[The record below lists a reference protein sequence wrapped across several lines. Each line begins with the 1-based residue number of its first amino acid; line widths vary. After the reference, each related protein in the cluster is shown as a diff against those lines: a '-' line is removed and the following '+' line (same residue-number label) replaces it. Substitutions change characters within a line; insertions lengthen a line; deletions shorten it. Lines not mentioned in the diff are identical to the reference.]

1 MRARDDLEEQPVAL
15 ASAESGTV
23 EAVVG
28 TQPDSSAESG
38 TPVTVQPDDAEV
50 AHGSSQTRGGSD
62 IVREDI
68 QPEAKQEDGAGKHQ
82 RGNIAFAQ
90 AGQTFTD
97 DIYTGTGGKTGDWV
111 PD

>member
-28 TQPDSSAESG
+28 TQPDSSAENG

-68 QPEAKQEDGAGKHQ
+68 QPEAKQEDGAG
-82 RGNIAFAQ
+82 
-90 AGQTFTD
+90 
-97 DIYTGTGGKTGDWV
+97 
-111 PD
+111 